1 VPVGGQ
7 TLVAGAAGH
16 IGQAVAVSVA
26 QGANAPV
33 TLALAPVLHSED
45 VRIVLSWGAEP
56 GDMDLHLSGPQC
68 NAADRFHVVWYSPQP
83 VSYARLD
90 ADDTASGGPEAI
102 SISMRNGAWVAGEYD
117 LWVHNFSG
125 SPEFA
130 ASGAVVTVFQGSE
143 QIAQL
148 QVSAEPGVASNTLD
162 IWRVA
167 NISIDGAGRVTV
179 GRDQA
184 GFYDDPSAADT
195 VLPALTSSVPFCA
208 P

>member
-1 VPVGGQ
+1 
-7 TLVAGAAGH
+7 
-16 IGQAVAVSVA
+16 
-26 QGANAPV
+26 
-33 TLALAPVLHSED
+33 
-45 VRIVLSWGAEP
+45 
-56 GDMDLHLSGPQC
+56 
-68 NAADRFHVVWYSPQP
+68 
-83 VSYARLD
+83 
-90 ADDTASGGPEAI
+90 
-102 SISMRNGAWVAGEYD
+102 VAGEYD

-167 NISIDGAGRVTV
+167 NVSIDAAGRVTV

-184 GFYDDPSAADT
+184 GFYDDPSDSDT